1 MEEKNE
7 KKPFTT
13 WVKEHK
19 KELIIAGVGI
29 AVLTISVVVLKKKA
43 TPRISDVIEDMTES
57 ILNKASSTEA
67 ESVTKATS
75 AVVID
80 EIKETI
86 THRKLSHEVASHLR
100 NLPKG
105 RFASP
110 LKMATAAEHGFKLS
124 PGQTWIEAYTTGLA
138 ALAA

>member
-1 MEEKNE
+1 MEDTKE
-7 KKPFTT
+7 KKSFTN

-43 TPRISDVIEDMTES
+43 TPRVSLVIEDMTES
-57 ILNKASSTEA
+57 ILNKASSNEVET
-67 ESVTKATS
+67 VTKATS
-75 AVVID
+75 AAVIS
-80 EIKETI
+80 EVNETI
-86 THRKLSHEVASHLR
+86 SHRKAAHDVASHLR

-105 RFASP
+105 RYASP
-110 LKMATAAEHGFKLS
+110 LKMATASEHGFQLS
-124 PGQTWIEAYTTGLA
+124 PGQTWIEAYTTGMT